1 MDRQLAVA
9 TRDALRVPTAGQNQ
23 QRPGGL
29 APTPEQRR
37 SAGQLAFLP
46 AGASA
51 AHRGA
56 EHAAHRAAALGGP
69 CAATHQQ
76 ALRGPQQATPD
87 AVGAVRQRAED
98 GVGVLACCRFSSA
111 EKY

>member
-9 TRDALRVPTAGQNQ
+9 TRDALRVPAAGQNK

-37 SAGQLAFLP
+37 SVGQLAFLP

-51 AHRGA
+51 AHRGT
-56 EHAAHRAAALGGP
+56 EH
-69 CAATHQQ
+69 
-76 ALRGPQQATPD
+76 
-87 AVGAVRQRAED
+87 
-98 GVGVLACCRFSSA
+98 GVGRCSVEFFV
-111 EKY
+111 